1 VPQEVGLSTAE
12 VYAQLDRMEGWREPL
27 DLDAVRAVLDS
38 GPATWETGFE
48 NDLQPAA
55 LALRPELAAVI
66 EGLRAAGA
74 MVAGVS
80 GSGPTCFG
88 LFADAP
94 AAAATAEAIPGALV
108 SGLRER

>member
-1 VPQEVGLSTAE
+1 
-12 VYAQLDRMEGWREPL
+12 MEGWREPL
-27 DLDAVRAVLDS
+27 DLDAVRAILDS
-38 GPATWETGFE
+38 GPATCFE

-88 LFADAP
+88 LFADRD
-94 AAAATAEAIPGALV
+94 AAAATAEAMPGALV
-108 SGLRER
+108 TSLRPR